1 MAAKVNDLTALERKI
16 RYEYIKAYQEA
27 IAEANKIA
35 AKINSHPEWST
46 ERKALEWQKYDRLD
60 ELCAQMAN
68 VIDNAGTVSQK
79 FISNSSIN
87 MFMSEYNG
95 QAKNLGFAL
104 LDNTAARNILT
115 KQINPFTKI
124 SFENL
129 TDKRVMTRKLKSE
142 MLSSILQGE
151 SIPKMAERIRQVT
164 QKSLKD
170 CIRIARTETTRVMN
184 SATQNICEQG
194 EKMGLNMWK
203 RWYATPD
210 TRCRQEHLDADGQ
223 EVPDNQPFIVGGEE
237 LMFPADESHGASAWN
252 IINCRCRSVAFVKR
266 KQK

>member
-1 MAAKVNDLTALERKI
+1 MTAKVNDVAALERRI

-60 ELCAQMAN
+60 ELCAQMAS
-68 VIDNAGTVSQK
+68 VIDNAGVISQK
-79 FISNSSIN
+79 FLSNASVNI
-87 MFMSEYNG
+87 FMSEYNG

-104 LDNTAARNILT
+104 LDNTAAKNILT
-115 KQINPFTKI
+115 KQVNPFTKL
-124 SFENL
+124 SFESL
-129 TDKRVMTRKLKSE
+129 TDKRVITRKLKSE

-151 SIPKMAERIRQVT
+151 SIPNMAERIRQVT
-164 QKSLKD
+164 QKSMND

-184 SATQNICEQG
+184 SATQNVCAQG
-194 EKMGLNMWK
+194 VEMGLNMWK
-203 RWYATPD
+203 RWYATQD
-210 TRCRQEHLDADGQ
+210 ARCRQEHLDADQQ
-223 EVPDNQPFIVGGEE
+223 EVPEDKPFIVGGEE
-237 LMFPADESHGASAWN
+237 LMFPGDESHGASAWN
-252 IINCRCRSVAFVKR
+252 IINCRCRSVAFIKR